1 LPEEYKR
8 PIPIPD
14 PASAAYWEGAK
25 RHELTLK
32 HCNDCGFYIHYP
44 KTRCPKCWSTNVGDA
59 VVSGRGTIYTLT
71 VHHVP
76 SGPGFETP
84 YPVALVSLEEQ
95 ESVHIMANIVESPLE
110 EIKVGMPVEVVFH
123 DVTDEIT
130 IPLFRP
136 RKG

>member
-1 LPEEYKR
+1 MPEEYKR

-14 PASAAYWEGAK
+14 AASAAYWEGAK

-32 HCNDCGFYIHYP
+32 HCNDCGYYIHYP

-59 VVSGRGTIYTLT
+59 AVSGRGTIYTLAI
-71 VHHVP
+71 HHVP

-95 ESVHIMANIVESPLE
+95 EDVRIMANIVECPLE